1 MIFQIFVSI
10 FSLGIKIIIG
20 LKSKQKIYATK
31 ISDLRTL
38 NLKSNV
44 HNIIEKEFLKNKMNY
59 DLYAE
64 SANSFNDLKSSL
76 RKRGYKNL
84 PMHQLTEHAS
94 SFINNNV
101 LVTERS
107 TMLRRN
113 SEVKK

>member
-1 MIFQIFVSI
+1 MIYIYLAKRDKI
-10 FSLGIKIIIG
+10 GIKIIIG

-38 NLKSNV
+38 NLKSDV
-44 HNIIEKEFLKNKMNY
+44 HNLIEKEFLKNKMNY